1 MPENKLTNQKPI
13 MMNKNYQM
21 KRLKLNFYI
30 FRYFKNIG
38 SFYLQVTSYIF
49 MITIVEGTI
58 LPKVRG

>member
-1 MPENKLTNQKPI
+1 MPENKLTNQKTI

-21 KRLKLNFYI
+21 KRLKLTFYI

-38 SFYLQVTSYIF
+38 SFNLQVKSYIF
-49 MITIVEGTI
+49 MITLVEGNI